1 MAMNEPREPEPQ
13 SPAEA
18 ADGFLPCGRDLAELW
33 DQQDRPRA
41 GLEPWS
47 ADPHTAECRHCAAA
61 LEDFARLRDAVR
73 RDGQETGA
81 DWEADAARLTA
92 GIMDVV
98 RLELRPGR
106 VLALGEADEDA
117 WMYEAVAA
125 RVFRTAAELVPG
137 VRAGSCR
144 ISPTPS
150 SDTQA
155 RTQAHTQAWTPART
169 PAQVR
174 IEVSVDITRD
184 LQLTADLVRRGIA
197 AAAEH
202 ELGMNIASIDV
213 AVTDIHHQTSGEEP
227 R

>member
-1 MAMNEPREPEPQ
+1 MAMNQPREPEPHG
-13 SPAEA
+13 PAEA
-18 ADGFLPCGRDLAELW
+18 EEDGFLPCGRDLADLW

-41 GLEPWS
+41 GLEPWP
-47 ADPHTAECRHCAAA
+47 ADPHTAECRHCGAA
-61 LEDFARLRDAVR
+61 LEDFARLRDAVH
-73 RDGQETGA
+73 RDGQETRA

-125 RVFRTAAELVPG
+125 RAFRTAAELVPG

-150 SDTQA
+150 SH
-155 RTQAHTQAWTPART
+155 TQAHAQARTPART

-202 ELGMNIASIDV
+202 ELGMNIASIHV

>member
-1 MAMNEPREPEPQ
+1 MAMNQPREPEPH

-18 ADGFLPCGRDLAELW
+18 EDDGFLPCGRDLADLW
-33 DQQDRPRA
+33 DQQDRHGA
-41 GLEPWS
+41 GPEPWP
-47 ADPHTAECRHCAAA
+47 ADPHTAECRHCGAA
-61 LEDFARLRDAVR
+61 LEDFARLRDAVH

-92 GIMDVV
+92 SVMDVV

-106 VLALGEADEDA
+106 TLALGEADEDA

-125 RVFRTAAELVPG
+125 RVLRAAAERVPG

-150 SDTQA
+150 CDAQ
-155 RTQAHTQAWTPART
+155 ART

-174 IEVSVDITRD
+174 IEVSVEISRD
-184 LQLTADLVRRGIA
+184 LQATADRVRRSIA
-197 AAAEH
+197 AASEH
-202 ELGMNIASIDV
+202 DLGMNIAAIDV
-213 AVTDIHHQTSGEEP
+213 AIADIHQEALGEEP